1 MHVAQ
6 AAGSCLEAGCMTEL
20 NIRIL
25 LCRLNHIGLMSKA
38 VCKYYLASLVR
49 KVHGRILCSLIL
61 RDVPLNDNLVIVQ
74 AQFFLH
80 LHGAVVM
87 SGCVALVLIA
97 YVDKANL

>member
-1 MHVAQ
+1 MA
-6 AAGSCLEAGCMTEL
+6 EL

-38 VCKYYLASLVR
+38 VCKYNLASLVR